1 MFGTVSAKNLNHGL
15 RYPKE
20 ICKNFNNFPIAE
32 YGKVH
37 AHLTDLIRVNC
48 IIGQL
53 TLLVRYDYIFLDL
66 FFLKALNSR
75 KIFPSTL

>member
-32 YGKVH
+32 YGKIH
-37 AHLTDLIRVNC
+37 SPGITSNIDLIVEHIAIQPRWVNPVSC
-48 IIGQL
+48 QL
-53 TLLVRYDYIFLDL
+53 SMCCFQ
-66 FFLKALNSR
+66 
-75 KIFPSTL
+75 

>member
-32 YGKVH
+32 YGKVYQKSLSKLDH
-37 AHLTDLIRVNC
+37 NILGIHTIDTEPKSRYF
-48 IIGQL
+48 
-53 TLLVRYDYIFLDL
+53 LLN
-66 FFLKALNSR
+66 K
-75 KIFPSTL
+75 